1 MTKAKKLRQLLADP
15 KKTIVITGA
24 HNGLSAKLVE
34 EAGFD
39 GVWASG
45 FEIATSHAVPDA
57 NILTMDDTLRAAKDM
72 NDAVGIPVVADCDN
86 GFGNAI
92 NVIRTVQ
99 EFERAGIA
107 AICIEDNQFP
117 KRCSFYSGVK
127 RELES
132 VEEFAGKIR
141 AATQARK
148 DPDFV
153 VIARTE
159 AVIAGWGVDEALTR
173 ANAYADAG
181 ADMVVIHS
189 KSPDPGE
196 IAEFARRWQRPV
208 PLIAIPTI
216 YKDTSVDDLSKMG
229 FKLVIFANHAIRSS
243 IKAMRETLA
252 TLRQSNVAASVEDR
266 VVPLTDVYQVVSL
279 SIMKEQEAAF
289 LPKAPPPTKALIL
302 AAGAPHHGLEQEG
315 TPVCLLDVK
324 GKTILDRQRELFAS
338 MGISSLA
345 LVRGYGADRIAV
357 PGMRTYDNAA
367 YATTLNAASLLV
379 AAQELDGP
387 IVISYGDVI
396 FNREILQ
403 QMLERRADV
412 TVAVDHSWRERYAA
426 NQEVRPGTELVVT
439 ERTPAITNGY
449 LVDIDRN
456 RVTAIGAGVDP
467 AKANAEFIG
476 LVRCSERGAK
486 LLAEVCRDLQARDA
500 KAFAALRFADVLAEL
515 LVRTIAVETLDVSK
529 GWIDVDTL
537 LDYRAAQKEIC

>member
-1 MTKAKKLRQLLADP
+1 MTKAKKLRALLADP
-15 KKTIVITGA
+15 AKTIVIAGA

-34 EAGFD
+34 EAGFE

-72 NDAVGIPVVADCDN
+72 NDAVGIPVIADCDN

-159 AVIAGWGVDEALTR
+159 AIIAGWGVEEALTR

-216 YKDTSVDDLSKMG
+216 YKDTSVDDLAKMG
-229 FKLVIFANHAIRSS
+229 FKLVIFANHAMRSS
-243 IKAMRETLA
+243 IKAMRETLQ
-252 TLRQSNVAASVEDR
+252 TLRTSNVAASVEDR
-266 VVPLTDVYQVVSL
+266 VVPLTDVYQIVSL
-279 SIMKEQEAAF
+279 STMKEQEAAF
-289 LPKAPPPTKALIL
+289 LPKSPPPTKALIL
-302 AAGAPHHGLEQEG
+302 AAGAPHNGLEAEG
-315 TPVCLLDVK
+315 KPVCLLEVK
-324 GKTILDRQRELFAS
+324 GKTILDRQRELFES
-338 MGISSLA
+338 MGIGSVA
-345 LVRGYGADRIAV
+345 LVRGFGADRISAS
-357 PGMRTYDNAA
+357 GIRTYDNAA
-367 YATTLNAASLLV
+367 FDSTLNAASLL
-379 AAQELDGP
+379 AAADELDGP

-396 FNREILQ
+396 FNRELLQ
-403 QMLERRADV
+403 QLLERRADV

-426 NQEVRPGTELVVT
+426 NKQVRPGTELVVT
-439 ERTPAITNGY
+439 ERTPAVTNGY
-449 LVDIDRN
+449 LVDVGPN
-456 RVTAIGAGVDP
+456 HVKAVGAAVDP
-467 AKANAEFIG
+467 AAANAEFIG
-476 LVRCSERGAK
+476 LARCTERGAT
-486 LLAEVCRDLQARDA
+486 LLAETLKELKARDA
-500 KAFAALRFADVLAEL
+500 ARFAKLRLADVLAEL
-515 LVRTIAVETLDVSK
+515 VARGVAVETLDVYK

-537 LDYRAAQKEIC
+537 LDYRAALAEVA